1 MPTCT
6 NCGQE
11 NAAGAAYCSNCGMPV
26 VAAPPAIPPPP
37 REPGAPL
44 TGVIETSGKATASLV
59 TGIIG
64 LICLFPV
71 AIAAIILGH
80 MAKNEIKRSG
90 GRLGGDSRATAGL
103 VLGYVGATF
112 IPLTLIIAAIAIPNL
127 LRTRMATNEAT
138 AVGSLRAL
146 NTALV
151 TYASTYGQF
160 PVRMEHLAPPT
171 DGFAAVNAADLI
183 DEVLAAGSKSGYHF
197 NYTVWDTDGDGLRDS
212 YTLTAQPLER
222 GTTGQRTFFTDQ
234 SGVIRAE
241 TNGVA
246 DESSPPIN

>member
-11 NAAGAAYCSNCGMPV
+11 NAAGSAYCANCGMPV
-26 VAAPPAIPPPP
+26 VVAPPTIPPPP

-103 VLGYVGATF
+103 VLGYLAVAL
-112 IPLTLIIAAIAIPNL
+112 IPLILIIAAIAIPNL
-127 LRTRMATNEAT
+127 LRSRMAANEAS
-138 AVGSLRAL
+138 AVGSLRTL

-151 TYASTYGQF
+151 TYASTYGQY
-160 PVRMEHLAPPT
+160 PVRMEHLGPPL
-171 DGFAAVNAADLI
+171 DGEPAANAADLI
-183 DEVLAAGSKSGYHF
+183 DEVLAAGAKSGYHF

-212 YTLTAQPLER
+212 YSLTAWPLQH

-241 TNGVA
+241 TDGVA
-246 DESSPPIN
+246 DESSLPIH

>member
-1 MPTCT
+1 
-6 NCGQE
+6 
-11 NAAGAAYCSNCGMPV
+11 MPV
-26 VAAPPAIPPPP
+26 VAAPPAIPPAP

-64 LICLFPV
+64 LLCLTPV
-71 AIAAIILGH
+71 AIAAVILGH
-80 MAKNEIKRSG
+80 LAKNEIKRSG

-103 VLGYVGATF
+103 VLGYIGIAL
-112 IPLTLIIAAIAIPNL
+112 IPLMLIMAAIAIPTL
-127 LRTRMATNEAT
+127 LRSRIAANEAS

-160 PVRMEHLAPPT
+160 PVRMEHLGPPT
-171 DGFAAVNAADLI
+171 DGFAAANAADLI
-183 DEVLAAGSKSGYHF
+183 DEVLAAGTKFGYRF
-197 NYTVWDTDGDGLRDS
+197 EYLVWDTDGDGLRDS
-212 YTLTAQPLER
+212 YTLTARPLEL
-222 GTTGQRTFFTDQ
+222 GLTGQRSFFTDQ

-241 TNGVA
+241 TDGIA
-246 DESSPPIN
+246 DESSPPIR